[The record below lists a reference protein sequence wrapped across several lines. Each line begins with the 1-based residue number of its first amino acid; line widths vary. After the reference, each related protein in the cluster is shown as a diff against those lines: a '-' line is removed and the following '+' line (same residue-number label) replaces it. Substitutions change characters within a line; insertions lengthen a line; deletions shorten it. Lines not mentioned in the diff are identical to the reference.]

1 MGADS
6 SVLQLLEE
14 GAGGWQGRLQG
25 KLPEVQ
31 VCLLVLDDIRSLY
44 VSDWLEKISFSLSL
58 SIYTYKI

>member
-6 SVLQLLEE
+6 SVLQQLEE

-44 VSDWLEKISFSLSL
+44 VSDWLEKSLSLSL